1 MHEFGTSTIPSWII
15 FFKNL
20 DFLDRAD
27 EVQALLISDLQKNR
41 DFTRYSRRERF
52 IAVAELLGNH
62 FFAAAITSSRIVSVA
77 NR

>member
-1 MHEFGTSTIPSWII
+1 MHEFGTFDNSVLDH